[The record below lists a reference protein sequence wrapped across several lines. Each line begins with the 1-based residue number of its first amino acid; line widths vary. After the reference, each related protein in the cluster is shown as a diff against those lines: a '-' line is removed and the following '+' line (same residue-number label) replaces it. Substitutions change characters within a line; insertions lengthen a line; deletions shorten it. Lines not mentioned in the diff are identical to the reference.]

1 MDEDEID
8 AGEGPE
14 AIIDPKALKSSRG
27 WLAMID
33 HAGKRMETYLDKCIG
48 ISRQYADLE
57 RLASVSRDRE
67 FQLFW
72 ANVQV
77 LGPSIYSRPP
87 IPVIGPRFK
96 DGKPIPR
103 TASELVERSTVT
115 TFDTQDIDGAMR
127 LIRDDLNKFAR
138 GVLWIRYEA
147 KADGKNSLGQRCCIE
162 WVHRSDFRHGDARVW
177 SENDWVAKRSWLNKA
192 KAKKR
197 FSKHSGDLYKEA
209 AYEQRKDDVTGETDI
224 ERTAP
229 FWEIWCKSKN
239 RVYWVAEG
247 CDKFLDEGEPPL
259 ELQDFFPCPR
269 PAYGTLQDSTLI
281 PVPDMLL
288 YKDQLEE
295 INDITS
301 RIAALSDAL
310 RLKGFYPAGAG
321 ELGDAIETAM
331 KRADDN
337 AILIPVSNW
346 ALLGNG
352 QGKDTI
358 VWIPLDMVATT
369 IQQLIELRKQLID
382 DVYQIMG
389 LSDIMRGQSEASETL
404 GAQELKSQ
412 YGSVRIR
419 DKRDELV
426 RIARDVTR
434 ICAEIMAENFTQKS
448 LLDMSQMD
456 IPTDAEIARQIKD
469 AKAQFQQT
477 AQQAMNDPQLMQ
489 QAQENPQAAQQ
500 AIDEAQQQL
509 GQQIAS
515 LDATVTIEQ
524 VMKFLRDNRMRAF
537 TLDIETDSTVAP
549 DENAEKQR
557 MTEYVTAMGGL
568 LQQAIPVVSQVPQ
581 AAPLLAE
588 IIKKANRTFRTGR
601 DFEQVVDTFADQMKQ
616 IAAAPKGPSPEQQ
629 AAEQAAA
636 AEQAKAQQ
644 AAQDQQMK
652 AQQAQADAQL
662 AQGEL
667 QLRQQEAASKAE
679 IEQAKIAQKAES
691 DRMGNI
697 TKIRTAMIAAKSA
710 EDRIVLQAQMDE
722 MLGITAHERDRDTM
736 QIEHQH
742 QDVSQE
748 RGGQQQRELAAL
760 KPAPAKK

>member
-1 MDEDEID
+1 MADEDEID

-14 AIIDPKALKSSRG
+14 AIIDPSSLKSSRG

-33 HAGKRMETYLDKCIG
+33 HAGRRMETYLLKCIS
-48 ISRQYADLE
+48 IARRYADLE
-57 RLASVSRDRE
+57 RLASDARDRE

-115 TFDTQDIDGAMR
+115 TFDTQDIDGCMR
-127 LIRDDLNKFAR
+127 LVRDDLNKFAR
-138 GVLWIRYEA
+138 GVLWVRYEA
-147 KADGKNSLGQRCCIE
+147 KADGKNSLGQRTCIE

-177 SENDWVAKRSWLNKA
+177 AENDWVAKRSWLSKSKA
-192 KAKKR
+192 RKR
-197 FSKHSGDLYKEA
+197 FAKHSGDLYKEA
-209 AYEQRKDDVTGETDI
+209 AYEQRKDDVTGEADI

-229 FWEIWCKSKN
+229 FWEIWCKSQN

-247 CDKFLDEGEPPL
+247 CDRFLDESEPPI

-310 RLKGFYPAGAG
+310 RLKGFYPGGAG
-321 ELGDAIETAM
+321 ELADAIESAM

-426 RIARDVTR
+426 RMARDVTR

-456 IPTDAEIARQIKD
+456 IPTDADIKRQIKD

-489 QAQENPQAAQQ
+489 QAQEKPEAAQQ

-515 LDATVTIEQ
+515 LDQTVTIEQ

-537 TLDIETDSTVAP
+537 TLDIETDSTVTP

-568 LQQAIPVVSQVPQ
+568 LQQALPTVQSLPQ

-588 IIKKANRTFRTGR
+588 IIKKANRVFRTGR
-601 DFEQVVDTFADQMKQ
+601 DFEQVVDQFADQMKQ
-616 IAAAPKGPSPEQQ
+616 IAAAPKPEGPTPEQI
-629 AAEQAAA
+629 AAQVEQG
-636 AEQAKAQQ
+636 KAQLAAQQQQIDAQ
-644 AAQDQQMK
+644 AAQSQ
-652 AQQAQADAQL
+652 AQL

-667 QLRQQEAASKAE
+667 QLRQQEASSKAQ

-691 DRMGNI
+691 DKNANI
-697 TKIRTAMIAAKSA
+697 TKLRVAMIGAKSK
-710 EDRIVLQAQMDE
+710 EEGIVLQAKMDE
-722 MLGITAHERDRDTM
+722 MLGITSHERETQSM

-742 QDVSQE
+742 QDTSQE
-748 RGGQQQRELAAL
+748 RGGEQARELAAL